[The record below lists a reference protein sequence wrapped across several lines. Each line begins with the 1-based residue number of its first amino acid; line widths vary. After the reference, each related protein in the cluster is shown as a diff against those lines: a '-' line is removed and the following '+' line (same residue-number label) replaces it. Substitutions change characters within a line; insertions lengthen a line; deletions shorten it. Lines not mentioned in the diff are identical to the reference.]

1 MHPYFFAEFPDVAA
15 ELVNG
20 FLRRSSSHTRLQGAR
35 LLLRRQYLS
44 RLSGDELG
52 KFPVTLGLLV
62 NRLERSP
69 HAFFLLADEEH
80 VGPSA
85 KRLDRGILNRG
96 CCQHSTHVEIVGD
109 DEPTIAD
116 LFAQDLAH
124 PFLRQRRRSEV
135 IRNLGISRV
144 RHHHEWQIS
153 SQLTIRKQVFIPE
166 ALPRLVNQW
175 QVVVRVEIRFPQPR
189 EVLAAA
195 KNLAVAKPAQELAS
209 VLDGLIWIGRNRS
222 RGQHT
227 FRWLKLKVE
236 RRREIGVEPQG
247 THFFADDAAMFAE
260 ELLRAGGCDLGNGWR
275 RRDHIAQPIDRSA
288 FPVHAQK

>member
-20 FLRRSSSHTRLQGAR
+20 FLRRSSSHTRLQRAR

-44 RLSGDELG
+44 RLLGDELG
-52 KFPVTLGLLV
+52 KFLVILGLLV

-69 HAFFLLADEEH
+69 HTFFLLADEEH

-96 CCQHSTHVEIVGD
+96 CCQHSAHVEIVGN

-124 PFLRQRRRSEV
+124 PFLRQRSRSEV

-153 SQLTIRKQVFIPE
+153 SQLTIGKQVFIPE
-166 ALPRLVNQW
+166 ALPSLVNQW
-175 QVVVRVEIRFPQPR
+175 QVVVRVEIRFPQTR
-189 EVLAAA
+189 KVLAAA
-195 KNLAVAKPAQELAS
+195 KNLTVAESAQELAR
-209 VLDGLIWIGRNRS
+209 VLDRLFGVSRNRS
-222 RGQHT
+222 RGEHT
-227 FRWLKLKVE
+227 LRWLKLKVE
-236 RRREIGVEPQG
+236 RRCEIGIEP
-247 THFFADDAAMFAE
+247 
-260 ELLRAGGCDLGNGWR
+260 
-275 RRDHIAQPIDRSA
+275 
-288 FPVHAQK
+288 